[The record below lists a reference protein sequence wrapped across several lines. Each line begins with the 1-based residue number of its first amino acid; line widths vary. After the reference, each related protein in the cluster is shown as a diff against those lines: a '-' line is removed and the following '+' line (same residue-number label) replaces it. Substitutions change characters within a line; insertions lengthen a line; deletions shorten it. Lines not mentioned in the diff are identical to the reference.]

1 MLSPALLIQTQH
13 LVSNRFHLII
23 FGVCIG
29 AQNAYALDDRQKR
42 IYKAVQELLSP
53 SNYNAFSSVA
63 DHLGKVT
70 FVVRQ
75 HAPHAY
81 SCRIDMNDSVWSLC
95 LRLCYRAP

>member
-1 MLSPALLIQTQH
+1 VLSPALLIQTQH

-70 FVVRQ
+70 
-75 HAPHAY
+75 
-81 SCRIDMNDSVWSLC
+81 L
-95 LRLCYRAP
+95 

>member
-70 FVVRQ
+70 FVARQ
-75 HAPHAY
+75 HAPHAH